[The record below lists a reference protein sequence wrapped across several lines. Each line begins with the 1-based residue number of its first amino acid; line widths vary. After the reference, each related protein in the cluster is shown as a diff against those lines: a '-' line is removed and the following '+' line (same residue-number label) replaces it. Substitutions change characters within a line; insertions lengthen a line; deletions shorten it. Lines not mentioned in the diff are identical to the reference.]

1 LTARW
6 ILGAM
11 AVVAIGAGHG
21 VAFAK
26 VYSCTDP
33 VSHAKTLSDTPCPQA
48 TGPTPSEVA
57 ASAIKVQKEAVA
69 AEVRQATVRE
79 DRQLLTKFPD
89 EAAHRKA
96 HVDDLEGVIRN
107 IRLTTTRFAELVA
120 QRRPLD
126 QEAAFYKGKAV
137 PAPLQRQID
146 ASDASFN
153 ALTDVFHTLQLDLA
167 AIETTRGNERDRLRK
182 LWAGALPGS
191 MGPLVAIASAPR

>member
-1 LTARW
+1 LTARL
-6 ILGAM
+6 ILGTM

-21 VAFAK
+21 AAFAK
-26 VYSCTDP
+26 VYACTDP
-33 VSHAKTLSDTPCPQA
+33 VSRAKTLSDTPCPQA
-48 TGPTPSEVA
+48 AGPTPSEVA
-57 ASAIKVQKEAVA
+57 ASAIKVQTDAMA
-69 AEVRQATVRE
+69 AEVKQAAVRS

-96 HVDDLEGVIRN
+96 HLDDLEGVIRN

-120 QRRPLD
+120 QRKPID
-126 QEAAFYKGKAV
+126 EEAAFYKGKAL
-137 PAPLQRQID
+137 PPPLQRKID

-153 ALTDVFHTLQLDLA
+153 ALTDVFRTLQLDVA

-191 MGPLVAIASAPR
+191 MGPLVPIGSAPR